1 MGITVATAI
10 ASNATKAIRPN
21 IATVVAAYAGERMR
35 SRGWV
40 GVALVV
46 TGLTVGPQVHLRSIG
61 ITNRVR
67 TLGRQ

>member
-1 MGITVATAI
+1 
-10 ASNATKAIRPN
+10 
-21 IATVVAAYAGERMR
+21 VAAYAGARMR

-46 TGLTVGPQVHLRSIG
+46 TGPTVGPQVHLRSIG

>member
-1 MGITVATAI
+1 M

-40 GVALVV
+40 RVVLVV
-46 TGLTVGPQVHLRSIG
+46 TRLTVGPQVHLRAIG
-61 ITNRVR
+61 ITDPVR

>member
-1 MGITVATAI
+1 
-10 ASNATKAIRPN
+10 
-21 IATVVAAYAGERMR
+21 VAAYAGERMR

-46 TGLTVGPQVHLRSIG
+46 TGQTVGPQVHLRSIG
-61 ITNRVR
+61 ITEPAR